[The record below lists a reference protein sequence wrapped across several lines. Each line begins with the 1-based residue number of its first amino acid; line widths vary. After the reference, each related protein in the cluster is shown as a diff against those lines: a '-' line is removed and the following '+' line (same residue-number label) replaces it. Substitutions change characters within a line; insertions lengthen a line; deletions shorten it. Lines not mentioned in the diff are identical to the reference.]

1 MHCTWKLWSR
11 WGLVF
16 SFKLYVSD
24 LIADEP
30 QPTNNQRN
38 SDPFSEFVS
47 GPSAPTADTNSTAS
61 ADLSSLVE
69 EKQESKS
76 TKESILALYGPSS
89 NQQPYGMGGMWWLM
103 LLKFEVSSRLIGS
116 CAVGIG
122 HVILDSSCSSH
133 VKTLLALITK
143 KTLFQFWTE
152 VVRPMW

>member
-89 NQQPYGMGGMWWLM
+89 NQQPYGMGGMRWLM
-103 LLKFEVSSRLIGS
+103 LNLLSYSSGS
-116 CAVGIG
+116 V
-122 HVILDSSCSSH
+122 HFSLV
-133 VKTLLALITK
+133 LALITK
-143 KTLFQFWTE
+143 RTLFQFRTE
-152 VVRPMW
+152 VIRPMW